1 MAIYIVRRVFW
12 AIVVLFGVSL
22 FTFLLI
28 FAGPVDPA
36 LALVGDRAG
45 EETIRAVRHEYGL
58 DQPIYV
64 QYVTYMSHL
73 LRGDLG
79 DSFYFQVPVRE
90 ALFGAFPATAELAV
104 SIMVVALLIGIPM
117 GVVTAL
123 RANSPLDRGL
133 MVFGLLTISVPSFLF
148 GLLLIYVLAFKL
160 GLFPIG
166 GFGDGAPAN
175 LALPTLTV
183 ALPWGAWYAI
193 ILRSNMLDVMSA
205 DFTRTAYA
213 KGLRERA
220 VAFRH
225 MLRNAILPLVTMVGM
240 DLASL
245 LTGIVLVE
253 QVFNWPGIGWQALT
267 AARNFDVPMI
277 LGSVLFGATLL
288 AAANL
293 IVDVLYT
300 LLDPRVRLT

>member
-1 MAIYIVRRVFW
+1 MTTYIIRRIFW

-28 FAGPVDPA
+28 FLGPVDPA
-36 LALVGDRAG
+36 HALVGDRAG
-45 EETIRAVRHEYGL
+45 EETIRAVRLEYGL

-64 QYVTYMSHL
+64 QYGRYMSHL
-73 LRGDLG
+73 IQGDLG
-79 DSFYFQVPVRE
+79 NSFYFQIPVKE

-104 SIMVVALLIGIPM
+104 SIMIVALLIGIPM
-117 GVVTAL
+117 GVITAL
-123 RANSPLDRGL
+123 RSNTPLDRGL
-133 MVFGLLTISVPSFLF
+133 TIFGLLTISVPSFLF

-166 GFGDGAPAN
+166 GFGDGAVAN

-205 DFTRTAYA
+205 DFTRTAYS
-213 KGLRERA
+213 KGLRERQVA
-220 VAFRH
+220 VGH
-225 MLRNAILPLVTMVGM
+225 MLRNAVLPLITMVGM

-267 AARNFDVPMI
+267 AAQNFDIPMI

-288 AAANL
+288 AVANL
-293 IVDVLYT
+293 VVDVLYT
-300 LLDPRVRLT
+300 FLDPRVRLT